1 MDIYFKKRSKTLIAE
16 LSGDIDHHSSEDIRR
31 LTERELYVCGAKN
44 LIIDMS
50 NVKFMDSSG
59 IGVIIGRYK
68 TITAL
73 GGTTAIAAPSK
84 EADRLLAMSGIY
96 RIIRSYPTVDEA
108 VKSILQEV
116 KKQ

>member
-1 MDIYFKKRSKTLIAE
+1 MSK
-16 LSGDIDHHSSEDIRR
+16 
-31 LTERELYVCGAKN
+31 
-44 LIIDMS
+44 
-50 NVKFMDSSG
+50 VKFMDSSG